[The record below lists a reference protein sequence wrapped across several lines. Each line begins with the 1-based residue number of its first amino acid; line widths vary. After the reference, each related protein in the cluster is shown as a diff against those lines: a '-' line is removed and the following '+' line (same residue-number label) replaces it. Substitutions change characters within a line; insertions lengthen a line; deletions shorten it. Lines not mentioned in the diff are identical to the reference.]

1 MGFCVFFFKFVE
13 AFSRDHPVLEVAC
26 VCLQC
31 SCGCVSKPIWT
42 EAGHSVPWV
51 NNPPDGFVCH
61 HSLHKIW
68 HLLFIDFI
76 EFSSVAC
83 EIVARHTVDPEDGHF
98 EGWNSCK
105 PVDSSRKSPRPP
117 VRSGTVLQAGG
128 SCEVATLIR
137 TKTIE
142 VSGQN

>member
-1 MGFCVFFFKFVE
+1 MCMFTM
-13 AFSRDHPVLEVAC
+13 LMW
-26 VCLQC
+26 VCLKTNLDRSRAFGAMGQQSPRWIC
-31 SCGCVSKPIWT
+31 LPSFASQKAV
-42 EAGHSVPWV
+42 
-51 NNPPDGFVCH
+51 
-61 HSLHKIW
+61 W